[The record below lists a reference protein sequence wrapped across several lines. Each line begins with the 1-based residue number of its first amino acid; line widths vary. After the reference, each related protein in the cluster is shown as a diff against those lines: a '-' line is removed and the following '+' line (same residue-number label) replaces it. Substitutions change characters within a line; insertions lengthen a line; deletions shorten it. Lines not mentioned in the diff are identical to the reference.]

1 MKGGWGYEKEN
12 GKRPLEAVLTSVP
25 RVDEC
30 VGVHRVVGLDGLEL
44 DIFQKK
50 DILELGSQTCLLL
63 CIAIRV
69 TSFIVNGYNTHI
81 LVIRII
87 PHILNRNPETPNVC
101 YRQNV
106 NQP

>member
-12 GKRPLEAVLTSVP
+12 GKRPLEAVLTVVP

-30 VGVHRVVGLDGLEL
+30 VGVHRVVGLDG
-44 DIFQKK
+44 
-50 DILELGSQTCLLL
+50 LELGSQTCLLL